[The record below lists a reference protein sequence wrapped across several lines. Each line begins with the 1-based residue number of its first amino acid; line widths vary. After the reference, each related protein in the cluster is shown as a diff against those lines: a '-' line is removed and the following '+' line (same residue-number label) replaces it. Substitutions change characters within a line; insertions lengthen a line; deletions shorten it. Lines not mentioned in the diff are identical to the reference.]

1 MSRDLLMELALKPP
15 RERQFVFDQ
24 LSTPHKIELA
34 GRWYKFAHKGQFW
47 PGDAW
52 RVWLIRAGR
61 GFGKTRAGAE
71 WVSQKVRDIPG
82 VRIALVGA
90 TFEEARRVMVEG
102 PSGLLAVARLNEHPE
117 WKPTRGEV
125 RWPDGAC
132 ATVYSA
138 DSPEGLRGPEHHIA
152 WCDELAKWRRGDAAW
167 DNLMMT
173 MRLGDQPKVVVTT
186 TPRPNAL
193 MKRVRNGPDVEETVG
208 RTVDNLHLPLSFL
221 DAMQANYGG
230 TALGRQELDGDLIQ
244 DVAGALWTRAV
255 IEAARV
261 ASMPAVRRIV
271 VGVDPPAGVGGDAC
285 GIVAVALGE
294 DDRGYVIEDASIVGA
309 TPEVWAAAV
318 AACVARHGADHVVAE
333 ANQGGAM
340 VQSVL
345 LAAEDTLPVSLVH
358 ASRGKVARAEP
369 VATLYRR
376 GRVSHVGAFPGLED
390 ELCGLVTGGGYEG
403 PGRSPDRADALV
415 WALTELMLGRR
426 GKASVRTV

>member
-193 MKRVRNGPDVEETVG
+193 MKRVRNGPDVEENRGSKRVMTPASWCAP
-208 RTVDNLHLPLSFL
+208 RAATRQWPISHPLLQALP
-221 DAMQANYGG
+221 ARP
-230 TALGRQELDGDLIQ
+230 AL
-244 DVAGALWTRAV
+244 
-255 IEAARV
+255 
-261 ASMPAVRRIV
+261 
-271 VGVDPPAGVGGDAC
+271 PAGSIGPAQP
-285 GIVAVALGE
+285 ALP
-294 DDRGYVIEDASIVGA
+294 R
-309 TPEVWAAAV
+309 
-318 AACVARHGADHVVAE
+318 
-333 ANQGGAM
+333 
-340 VQSVL
+340 
-345 LAAEDTLPVSLVH
+345 
-358 ASRGKVARAEP
+358 SRR
-369 VATLYRR
+369 
-376 GRVSHVGAFPGLED
+376 
-390 ELCGLVTGGGYEG
+390 
-403 PGRSPDRADALV
+403 
-415 WALTELMLGRR
+415 
-426 GKASVRTV
+426 